1 MGFIELGGEIQGSEN
16 LFPQMDWQRSFFPS
30 WTGTDNTRLDNA
42 DLFISMDEEVI
53 RKATCRFNAPLK
65 CWGCTNSRRYYAGR
79 FHTYR
84 NCPNKR
90 YPDVV
95 ERVKHSIQEY
105 AQCTSMMGG
114 IRGDQNRQGERGQ
127 TYPMALLSMFAEWR
141 VQLSR
146 SWKEEGFGSL
156 DHTILMC
163 EIMDP
168 YTSRSVWL
176 DPWRENTGDR
186 TTKRIKY
193 LIK

>member
-1 MGFIELGGEIQGSEN
+1 MKKIQSSEN
-16 LFPQMDWQRSFFPS
+16 ESHWMYQQRSLFNAL
-30 WTGTDNTRLDNA
+30 TGTEKNRWETA
-42 DLFISMDEEVI
+42 AVCISADEEVI

-141 VQLSR
+141 VQLTQ
-146 SWKEEGFGSL
+146 SWKEEGF
-156 DHTILMC
+156 
-163 EIMDP
+163 
-168 YTSRSVWL
+168 
-176 DPWRENTGDR
+176 
-186 TTKRIKY
+186 
-193 LIK
+193 